1 MEGLNEAAQ
10 QVLEILKLP
19 GYSKRE
25 RKEMAERYLQSVE
38 AANATLTDPN
48 FEGRQKEA
56 DFQFNNDTRATQS
69 ELSTYADYNDENR
82 RSVEKMSPI
91 LLEHQKGQMD
101 NYADTVGKIT
111 APGYDFRNRQLD
123 SRDANLLKLIEAD
136 NNNRKRQNT
145 MDMLRTGGAILLNF
159 L

>member
-56 DFQFNNDTRATQS
+56 DFQFKNNTRATDAALS
-69 ELSTYADYNDENR
+69 EFRGYTDANVDA
-82 RSVEKMSPI
+82 VKKMSPI
-91 LLEHQKGQMD
+91 LLEHQKGQMG

-111 APGYDFRNRQLD
+111 APAYDFKNRQLD

-136 NNNRKRQNT
+136 TNNRKRQNT